1 MSVIHRRAASPPLS
15 AVNDPVRAS
24 VRFPLQLPVQ
34 LHAGDAQVS
43 ATTVDVSSTGMLFT
57 LDVVLLVGTKVDWE
71 LVLPAEAMG
80 SGADISVQCHGRV
93 VWVQQERPVR
103 MAVMIDQYRMK
114 ENAP

>member
-1 MSVIHRRAASPPLS
+1 MFVTRRRAAAPPET
-15 AVNDPVRAS
+15 AVSDPLRAS

-34 LHAGDAQVS
+34 LHAGDTKVA

-57 LDVVLLVGTKVDWE
+57 LDSVLQVGTELDWE

-80 SGADISVQCHGRV
+80 TGSDIGVLCHGRV
-93 VWVQQERPVR
+93 VWVQSEPPIR